1 MLQFTEYGP
10 GGGGEKV
17 LLFEFTND
25 GHEQRE
31 IARVSTGFLYDKIRT
46 VGIYNMLDYVPFIQF
61 IDINQDQLKDV
72 VLSYSDAGEVS
83 QNIQSAITQS
93 ASYNFDVQSVE
104 LEKHLYSNQRVD
116 IDGDGDLDLVYVGEI
131 LDDNNLEVTS
141 EQNPNLF
148 SLNSIASKIL
158 FLKTL

>member
-1 MLQFTEYGP
+1 ML
-10 GGGGEKV
+10 
-17 LLFEFTND
+17 
-25 GHEQRE
+25 H
-31 IARVSTGFLYDKIRT
+31 
-46 VGIYNMLDYVPFIQF
+46 YVPFIQF

-93 ASYNFDVQSVE
+93 ASHNFDVQPVE

-131 LDDNNLEVTS
+131 LDDNNLEVTKVVWQEKTENGFS
-141 EQNPNLF
+141 DELPLFTATKKYKDVLFARLNNNLMADLLLVE
-148 SLNSIASKIL
+148 LNGTIEIKL
-158 FLKTL
+158 N